1 MELQPFY
8 FNLSD
13 EKKESVLGFLVESVL
28 KSRIELGMKED
39 PHHSDEDVNIY
50 LAFLLLE
57 ASYPSFNERIRH
69 LASLRNTD
77 VFKMVEDSQD
87 NYFKYLVYKTN
98 ADHLLLL
105 LSIFKNLGG
114 EGRGESAFFEKSQ
127 SAYEGYA
134 KTYYQFASEYDRLLH
149 RKVTALGII
158 LSKLS
163 HFFNQYQ
170 QILLNVREAYLNF
183 LKTQEENFTRF
194 LKDLD
199 SFEGVLRL
207 REIQDLFLDTYSA
220 YLKTGDALLQEK
232 LFEIAQQIK
241 KRDPSFKMPA
251 LQ

>member
-8 FNLSD
+8 FNLNG
-13 EKKESVLGFLVESVL
+13 EKKESALGFLVESVL
-28 KSRIELGMKED
+28 KSRIDLGMKED
-39 PHHSDEDVNIY
+39 PRHSDEDVTIY

-57 ASYPSFNERIRH
+57 ASYPAFTERIRH
-69 LASLRNTD
+69 FTSLRNTD

-105 LSIFKNLGG
+105 LGIFKNLGG
-114 EGRGESAFFEKSQ
+114 DVRGEGAFFEKSQ

-163 HFFNQYQ
+163 HSFSQYQ
-170 QILLNVREAYLNF
+170 QILLNVREDYLNF
-183 LKTQEENFTRF
+183 LKTEEENFSRF

-199 SFEGVLRL
+199 RFSEILHL
-207 REIQDLFLDTYSA
+207 RELQDLFLDTYSA
-220 YLKTGDALLQEK
+220 YLDTKETALQGRL
-232 LFEIAQQIK
+232 LEIAQKIQK
-241 KRDPSFKMPA
+241 CDPSFKMPPF
-251 LQ
+251 